1 MRARGERVCRSDELR
16 DEGPE
21 RELRRVMP
29 EGIIEERVHVQKPLE
44 QNVGEGDED
53 VPERERQR
61 VARE

>member
-1 MRARGERVCRSDELR
+1 
-16 DEGPE
+16 
-21 RELRRVMP
+21 MP
-29 EGIIEERVHVQKPLE
+29 EGIIQERVHVQKPLE